1 MKNIWKW
8 KDCIWMEIWRCSVAF
23 KIIEK
28 NGKSYRKN
36 INTTG
41 QCVHYPEIRCVF
53 CNPECDHNCSIK
65 IRILF
70 GKEGYKKWIEKID
83 FRQKN

>member
-41 QCVHYPEIRCVF
+41 QCVHDPEIRCVC
-53 CNPECDHNCSIK
+53 CNPEIYILLK
-65 IRILF
+65 FAFQLFIR
-70 GKEGYKKWIEKID
+70 KEKGDKYGTI
-83 FRQKN
+83 

>member
-1 MKNIWKW
+1 MMDWKKKWRIGWKNLY
-8 KDCIWMEIWRCSVAF
+8 SL
-23 KIIEK
+23 
-28 NGKSYRKN
+28 
-36 INTTG
+36 
-41 QCVHYPEIRCVF
+41 
-53 CNPECDHNCSIK
+53 K

>member
-41 QCVHYPEIRCVF
+41 QCVHYPEIRCVC
-53 CNPECDHNCSIK
+53 CNPECDHNCSIDDELEEELENRLDEF
-65 IRILF
+65 I
-70 GKEGYKKWIEKID
+70 YS
-83 FRQKN
+83 